1 VTARVVL
8 LGHRIGYSA
17 SPAMHNAAFAAAG
30 LDAAYELRDVPASDL
45 QPAVAELRHE
55 PALGAN
61 VTQPHKVEAMRLV
74 DEVTPE
80 VERIGA
86 LNTIVR
92 QSNLLVGHNTDLP
105 ALATELKVLCP
116 SPPGM
121 ALVLG
126 AGGASRAAVLALNDA
141 GAERVIVLHRFEWHR
156 LAELVRQADLLVNA
170 TPIGTASDESP
181 LSDELLR
188 PDLRVLDLVYRPSPT
203 RLVREARA
211 AGAWALDGGG
221 MLLRQAAASFTLWT
235 GRPAPEAVMRDAL
248 LRELGRAQGQTDA

>member
-1 VTARVVL
+1 VTAHVVL

-17 SPAMHNAAFAAAG
+17 SPAMHNAAFAATA
-30 LDAAYELRDVPASDL
+30 LDAAYGLRDVPASEL
-45 QPAVAELRHE
+45 ERAVSELRSE
-55 PALGAN
+55 GMLGAN
-61 VTQPHKVEAMRLV
+61 VTQPHKVESMRLV
-74 DEVTPE
+74 DDVTAE

-92 QSNLLVGHNTDLP
+92 EGNRLIGHNTDLP
-105 ALATELKVLCP
+105 ALATELRVLCGGA
-116 SPPGM
+116 PGA

-141 GAERVIVLHRFEWHR
+141 GAERVTVLHRFEWHR
-156 LAELVRQADLLVNA
+156 LPELVQQANLLVNA

-181 LSDELLR
+181 LPDELLR

-211 AGAWALDGGG
+211 AGAWALDGAG
-221 MLLRQAAASFTLWT
+221 MLLRQAALSFTLWT
-235 GRPAPEAVMRDAL
+235 GRPAPETVMRDAL
-248 LRELGRAQGQTDA
+248 LHELRETDA